1 MLTRRP
7 YITMTFFQR
16 LIGAATFD
24 GRTYEEV
31 EADGTATGQAGLVVL
46 LSSLAAGV
54 GSVGAGAF
62 DLRGIVVGTLGGIA
76 GWVSWAA
83 LTYLIGTRVLPEPQ
97 TRANLGEL
105 LRTLAFAASP
115 GLLRVVGVIPILRWP
130 TFLVTALWML
140 LAMVVAVR
148 HALDYRSTARAIGVC
163 VLGWALSL
171 AVASTI
177 GILFATPVS

>member
-1 MLTRRP
+1 MVHLRAAKIAGIADDIPLAEIVGDEDAELCIVGWGSTWAAIDAAVQRTRRAGTKLAWVH
-7 YITMTFFQR
+7 ITH
-16 LIGAATFD
+16 LNP
-24 GRTYEEV
+24 
-31 EADGTATGQAGLVVL
+31 
-46 LSSLAAGV
+46 
-54 GSVGAGAF
+54 
-62 DLRGIVVGTLGGIA
+62 
-76 GWVSWAA
+76 
-83 LTYLIGTRVLPEPQ
+83 LPK
-97 TRANLGEL
+97 NLGEL

-115 GLLRVVGVIPILRWP
+115 GLLRVVGAIPILRWP

-171 AVASTI
+171 AVAAAI